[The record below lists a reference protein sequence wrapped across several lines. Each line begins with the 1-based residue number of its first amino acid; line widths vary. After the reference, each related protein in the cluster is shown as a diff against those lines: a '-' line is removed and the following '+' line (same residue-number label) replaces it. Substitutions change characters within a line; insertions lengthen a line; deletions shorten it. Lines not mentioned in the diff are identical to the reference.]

1 MVIPEARIMTSE
13 NNNNTE
19 QATDDGCVPKFG
31 NERTKKKI
39 IIIGV
44 LCAVVILS
52 LSAALVVVIIV
63 NNHAFSNTK
72 TEYADPFSEGMQFDG
87 GDGCPAPPSK
97 ICIKT
102 QKKSLK
108 KGEDLTVY
116 IYYGTQG
123 YLYDPDSLDYA
134 TGTLSMSYDRYDPM
148 CNLETISEN
157 NLLLATDYVFD
168 FEREPL
174 AVTIPAEAF
183 VEKEA
188 LKDPVKFTENEGG
201 IVFVYEARYL
211 CHGAPEEYSWWDST
225 IIYYKIDNDNIN
237 LYTSYSGLKHN

>member
-1 MVIPEARIMTSE
+1 MTSE

-19 QATDDGCVPKFG
+19 QATDDGCVPKYG
-31 NERTKKKI
+31 NERTRKKI
-39 IIIGV
+39 IIIGI

-52 LSAALVVVIIV
+52 LSAALVAVIIL
-63 NNHAFSNTK
+63 NNRAFSNTK
-72 TEYADPFSEGMQFDG
+72 TEYSDLFFLGGLGFDG

-134 TGTLSMSYDRYDPM
+134 TGTLSMSYDRYDPL

-188 LKDPVKFTENEGG
+188 VKDPVKFAENEGA
-201 IVFVYEARYL
+201 IVFVYEARFL

-225 IIYYKIDNDNIN
+225 IIYYKIENETIN
-237 LYTSYSGLKHN
+237 LYAYYGELNHNVK

>member
-1 MVIPEARIMTSE
+1 MTPE

-44 LCAVVILS
+44 LCAVVTLS
-52 LSAALVVVIIV
+52 LTTVLVVLLLL
-63 NNHAFSNTK
+63 NNRTSSNTDDSVSYGL
-72 TEYADPFSEGMQFDG
+72 TVSSGDSELL
-87 GDGCPAPPSK
+87 PPVV
-97 ICIKT
+97 IYVYT
-102 QKKSLK
+102 DKSIK
-108 KGEDLTVY
+108 KGEDLVVHLN
-116 IYYGTQG
+116 YGTQSFIS
-123 YLYDPDSLDYA
+123 DPDSLLVYA
-134 TGTLSMSYDRYDPM
+134 TGTLSMSYERYNRTF
-148 CNLETISEN
+148 NLETISEK

-188 LKDPVKFTENEGG
+188 VRDPVKCTENEGG
-201 IVFVYEARYL
+201 IVFVYEVRFLYQD
-211 CHGAPEEYSWWDST
+211 APEEYSWRGSAALYYQIENDTVYLYDS
-225 IIYYKIDNDNIN
+225 YGKFKNYE
-237 LYTSYSGLKHN
+237 